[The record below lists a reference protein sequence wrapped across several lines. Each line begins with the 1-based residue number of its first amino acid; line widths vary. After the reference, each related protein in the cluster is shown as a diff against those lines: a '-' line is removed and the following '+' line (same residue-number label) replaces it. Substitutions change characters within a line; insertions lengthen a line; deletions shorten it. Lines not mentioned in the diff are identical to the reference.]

1 MDFLRSSIFLL
12 SRMISL
18 FLRDLRNLTVRARG
32 LLSLISSSNVFKL
45 ASPSDLFP
53 FHLHQ
58 LKKSTIFNPNGVI
71 HVGAHDGAELPF
83 YRSLGLT
90 KIYLFEPQLKYAQL
104 LRKRYGRDRRVEVF
118 SDALGSSA
126 THSEIFTEIEGSP
139 NRSASASLLRPKQH
153 LQDFDYVQFN
163 LASPDL
169 VSVSTLDSFGIVDA
183 DLLVIDTQG
192 YELEVL
198 KGALQTLAHVKW
210 IIFEY
215 WTNEAYE
222 GNPTEQELLSFV
234 AAHGFLPVLKS
245 YDRTFGDYLVARSEF
260 IR

>member
-1 MDFLRSSIFLL
+1 MGFLRSSISLL
-12 SRMISL
+12 SSMFSL
-18 FLRDLRNLTVRARG
+18 ILRG
-32 LLSLISSSNVFKL
+32 LRKLTERSRKLLTLIFAPNVFKL
-45 ASPSDLFP
+45 SNPSDLFP

-58 LKKSTIFNPNGVI
+58 LQKSTIFNPTGVI
-71 HVGAHDGAELPF
+71 HVGAHDGAEVPF
-83 YRSLGLT
+83 YRSLGLA

-104 LRKRYGRDRRVEVF
+104 LRNRYGRDRRVEVF

-126 THSEIFTEIEGSP
+126 IHSEIFTEIEGSP

-163 LASPDL
+163 LTSPDL
-169 VSVSTLDSFGIVDA
+169 VTVSTLDSFGIVDA

-198 KGALQTLAHVKW
+198 KGALLTLAHVKW

-215 WTNEAYE
+215 WANEAYE
-222 GNPTEQELLSFV
+222 GNPTEHELLSFL
-234 AAHGFLPVLKS
+234 AEYAFLPVLKS
-245 YDRTFGDYLVARSEF
+245 YDRTFGDYLVARREF